1 MPLPPPDQAEL
12 EAVLK
17 RLLQRLRRLFEGL
30 EARWPE
36 DGIEALQLEGAQL
49 RLQLEQQPSA
59 GRGKLVAVGQGFS
72 PYPACPTTRRKVPGS
87 PSIQ

>member
-30 EARWPE
+30 EARWLVIASHFIGP
-36 DGIEALQLEGAQL
+36 GLYGR
-49 RLQLEQQPSA
+49 RLC
-59 GRGKLVAVGQGFS
+59 V
-72 PYPACPTTRRKVPGS
+72 
-87 PSIQ
+87 